1 MPTVAVDKA
10 DLYKALGREYTTEE
24 FDELCFEFGIE
35 LDDDTTEEAAKT
47 GDRPQLKIEIPANRY
62 DMLCIEGIARAL
74 NVFLGRQQ
82 APHFKLVDP
91 SSNKNKQIKISV
103 EAGTQE
109 VRPFVAGAVLRGLTF
124 TPRSYESF
132 ISVQEKLHANLCRN
146 RSLVAIG
153 THDLDKIQG
162 THIRYRAMKPEEVKF
177 APLNQGGKE
186 MTGVQLMEHYEKDRN
201 IGKYLH
207 LIRDSPVYPVFY
219 DEGDNVLSLPPII
232 NSDRTKITIDTKN
245 VFFDLSGTD
254 RTKIEVVV
262 NQLVAMFSEYTQP
275 EPFTIEQV
283 EIVSDH
289 NDATRTCPDI
299 SPRTMTAEVS
309 YLNSCLGLNKTA
321 EELCT
326 LLNKMMLHAA
336 PSKADSALIDV
347 TIPITRSDILH
358 QCDIMEDAGIAYGF
372 NNLTKTF
379 PDNSFTVAEPYPINK
394 LTDIVRREI
403 SMMGGWAEAMTLT
416 LCSHDENFKFLNRV
430 DDKTQAVVLENPKTL
445 EYQVVRTSL
454 LPGLLKTIREN
465 RKHSLPVKVF
475 EVSDIVTKNEA
486 LERRAENHRRVACVY
501 AGKTSGFEVVHGVLD
516 RLMKMLRVEWLSTA
530 QNKKGYWIEEI
541 SASSSTDKTYFPG
554 RGAKVIYCP
563 GENTKPI
570 TVGSLGVLHPEV
582 MANFEIPYVGSSLE
596 LDLATFL

>member
-1 MPTVAVDKA
+1 MPTIAVDKE

-62 DMLCIEGIARAL
+62 DMLCIEGIAAAL
-74 NVFLGRQQ
+74 NVFLQRRK
-82 APHFKLVDP
+82 APAFHLVDP
-91 SSNKNKQIKISV
+91 PAGPSSRIKISV
-103 EAGTQE
+103 EPGVAE
-109 VRPFVAGAVLRGLTF
+109 VRPYVAGAVLRGLTF

-132 ISVQEKLHANLCRN
+132 IAVQEKLHANLCRN

-162 THIRYRAMKPEEVKF
+162 THIRYRAMKPEDVKF
-177 APLNQGGKE
+177 TPLNQAAVGD
-186 MTGVQLMEHYEKDRN
+186 MTGTQLMSFYEKDRN

-232 NSDRTKITIDTKN
+232 NSDRTKISVDTKN
-245 VFFDLSGTD
+245 VFIDLSGTD
-254 RTKIEVVV
+254 QTKIEIVV
-262 NQLVAMFSEYTQP
+262 NQLVAMFSQYTTP
-275 EPFTIEQV
+275 EAFAIEQV
-283 EIVSDH
+283 EIVSEH
-289 NDATRTCPDI
+289 NGLSRMCPI
-299 SPRTMTAEVS
+299 ITPRSMTAEVA
-309 YLNSCLGLNKTA
+309 YLNSCLGLSKTPQ
-321 EELCT
+321 ELCD
-326 LLNKMMLHAA
+326 LLNKMMLSAT
-336 PSKADSALIDV
+336 PSKSDPALIDV
-347 TIPITRSDILH
+347 IIPITRSDILH

-372 NNLTKTF
+372 NNLEKTF
-379 PDNSFTVAEPYPINK
+379 PADSFTVAEPYPINK

-430 DDKTQAVVLENPKTL
+430 DDKSMAVVLENPKTL

-475 EVSDIVTKNEA
+475 EVSDVVVKNEA
-486 LERRAENHRRVACVY
+486 LERKAENHRRFACIY
-501 AGKTSGFEVVHGVLD
+501 AGKTSGFEIVHGVLD

-530 QNKKGYWIEEI
+530 QNKKGYWIEED
-541 SASSSTDKTYFPG
+541 SADKAYFPG
-554 RGAKVIYCP
+554 RAANVLFCP
-563 GENTKPI
+563 GEGKKPI
-570 TVGSLGVLHPEV
+570 LVGSLGVLHPQV

-596 LDLATFL
+596 LNLAPFL